1 MVSGVCWVGACMG
14 GKWGVVVV
22 GLVIAGETIAR
33 SGGKGITTF
42 LKGVFGGRDGAWAL
56 KVISISSFMCDQN
69 GLEQLLIPLR
79 RLLPMGLRQPCE
91 NRA

>member
-14 GKWGVVVV
+14 GKWGVVV

-42 LKGVFGGRDGAWAL
+42 LKGVFGGRNGAWAL
-56 KVISISSFMCDQN
+56 KVISISSFMCNQN

-79 RLLPMGLRQPCE
+79 MLLPMGLRQPCE